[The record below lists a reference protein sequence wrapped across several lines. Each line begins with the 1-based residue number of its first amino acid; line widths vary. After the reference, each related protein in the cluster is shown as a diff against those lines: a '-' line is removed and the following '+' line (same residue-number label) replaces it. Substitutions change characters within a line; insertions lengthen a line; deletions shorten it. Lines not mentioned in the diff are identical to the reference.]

1 MTDTVLIA
9 GAGPTGLALAVH
21 LALNDIP
28 VHVVDAADGPATTS
42 RALGL
47 QPRGVEVLERLG
59 ALGDLL
65 ARSRS
70 LLTLD
75 YVEGGRTVLRLRA
88 GQTVLAKPALLVSQA
103 EVEGAL
109 RARFAALGGVIHWGT
124 RLVDARTADDRV
136 VARLRSDGGE
146 RTVEAGWLVGC
157 DGAHSAVRKTA
168 GIGFPGRQLFERMLM
183 VDVRARWPY
192 DRDGSTTWM
201 DVGHVLSVTSLPD
214 DVWRVFSEA
223 PPDLPEALS
232 EEEVVDRVLGEFSR
246 RSGLAADT
254 VSEVRWATEFR
265 VHRRLA
271 ETYRRGRVLLAGD
284 AAHIQSPSGGQ
295 GQNTGLG
302 DAENL
307 GWKLV
312 LVSAGRADQ
321 RLLDTYEAERRPLA
335 AKVLAATSTAV
346 DVMLPDTR
354 WKRVVRDRL
363 VVPALRLGFV
373 QRRLWLA
380 ASQLGIDYRGGPLAP
395 GTPWWTTGPRP
406 GDRVPDV
413 ACRRYDGVEVT
424 LHAAT
429 AGSWVVLA
437 RDPAA
442 HAAAAAVHLG
452 QVTALTPVRP
462 TRREVFLIRPD
473 GHLAWRGRAAPE
485 KLSAWLTQVLWPE
498 RSAVAVPATPAT
510 TTRSWT
516 RRSTSSSNAAPR
528 ARASRPSPG
537 ARESRN

>member
-1 MTDTVLIA
+1 
-9 GAGPTGLALAVH
+9 
-21 LALNDIP
+21 
-28 VHVVDAADGPATTS
+28 
-42 RALGL
+42 
-47 QPRGVEVLERLG
+47 
-59 ALGDLL
+59 
-65 ARSRS
+65 
-70 LLTLD
+70 
-75 YVEGGRTVLRLRA
+75 
-88 GQTVLAKPALLVSQA
+88 
-103 EVEGAL
+103 
-109 RARFAALGGVIHWGT
+109 VI
-124 RLVDARTADDRV
+124 V
-136 VARLRSDGGE
+136 RLRSEGGE

-168 GIGFPGRQLFERMLM
+168 GIGFPGRRLFERMLM

-214 DVWRVFSEA
+214 
-223 PPDLPEALS
+223 LPEDLS
-232 EEEVVDRVLGEFSR
+232 EEEIVDRVLGEFSR
-246 RSGLAADT
+246 RSGLATDT

-284 AAHIQSPSGGQ
+284 AAHIQSRSGGQ
-295 GQNTGLG
+295 GKNTGLG

-312 LVSAGRADQ
+312 
-321 RLLDTYEAERRPLA
+321 
-335 AKVLAATSTAV
+335 
-346 DVMLPDTR
+346 
-354 WKRVVRDRL
+354 
-363 VVPALRLGFV
+363 
-373 QRRLWLA
+373 
-380 ASQLGIDYRGGPLAP
+380 
-395 GTPWWTTGPRP
+395 
-406 GDRVPDV
+406 
-413 ACRRYDGVEVT
+413 EVT

-429 AGSWVVLA
+429 AGSWVVPA
-437 RDPAA
+437 QVPAA

-498 RSAVAVPATPAT
+498 QSAVAVPATPAT

-537 ARESRN
+537 ARESRS